1 MFKSS
6 DYHAA
11 NIVVDSIQQWVDE
24 AEVLT
29 ARSTTAGALNNDWHP
44 APMSE
49 RDWNEFLGSL
59 PCDHARLPE
68 APDSDTDASASPSSS
83 PTASLLSS
91 NISGHELG
99 SYFAPCPLN
108 DRWRNTGKAIRLSR
122 RRPGEIHLSPLPSAY
137 RIGLLKRCRDG
148 YNFGSLL
155 KLDDG
160 LSSDEDFVYFNF
172 DPSKYREVIIRKNG
186 RRSIC
191 RPDSATTFT
200 DWIKGFVFGTDCC
213 KHRNSVWFYQA
224 NCVHDI
230 MEEENGKRYTK
241 DTFNRP
247 DTMIKHLSKCKEVQR
262 EFPEVFWFC
271 KAWIEAKHRLTKM
284 GEQLRIDIEFL
295 VHSRE
300 SRLLTLP
307 CNMHLNNC

>member
-1 MFKSS
+1 
-6 DYHAA
+6 
-11 NIVVDSIQQWVDE
+11 
-24 AEVLT
+24 
-29 ARSTTAGALNNDWHP
+29 
-44 APMSE
+44 MSE
-49 RDWNEFLGSL
+49 GDWNELLGSL
-59 PCDHARLPE
+59 GKSLDPVSKEAILEVIFQNPSNRLLGGELPSSPSCDGNLATMLDYLRP
-68 APDSDTDASASPSSS
+68 PDSDTDASASPSSS

-230 MEEENGKRYTK
+230 MEEENRKTYTK

-271 KAWIEAKHRLTKM
+271 KAWIEAKPADRH
-284 GEQLRIDIEFL
+284 
-295 VHSRE
+295 
-300 SRLLTLP
+300 
-307 CNMHLNNC
+307 